1 MNQKPDSKREL
12 QDCLDELRD
21 QILADLPEADQQVFL
36 ARLRERIREAETV
49 SPVRLSP
56 WKKPAY
62 VAAAV
67 VMLGVVTALLQPWN
81 PQDINVNE
89 EPPLALLEDL
99 DLIRSLS
106 QLDSEV
112 LASLTA
118 VDLGAATL
126 VYEKEQDIPF
136 DLLLAASGEDE

>member
-21 QILADLPEADQQVFL
+21 QILADLPKADQQVFL
-36 ARLRERIREAETV
+36 ARLRERICEAETV

>member
-67 VMLGVVTALLQPWN
+67 VMLGVITALLQPWN

>member
-36 ARLRERIREAETV
+36 ARLRERIREAETA

-67 VMLGVVTALLQPWN
+67 VMLGVITALLQPWN